1 MLVSIVIVVV
11 TSSVILVAFD
21 SIRNFQIPVLL
32 AIVNVPLEALDIVAA
47 KDSLANALF
56 ERCVEAGGVAVA
68 PFIGMV
74 ALAISILVERTRLIV
89 VITPLAIFVLDIIL
103 LLFLTATVLVLEI
116 LVASTFVFSLA
127 VLRSCLA
134 TG

>member
-32 AIVNVPLEALDIVAA
+32 AIVNVPLKALDIVAA

-74 ALAISILVERTRLIV
+74 ALAISILMERTRIV
-89 VITPLAIFVLDIIL
+89 VITPLTTFVLNIIL
-103 LLFLTATVLVLEI
+103 ILFLTATVLVLEI
-116 LVASTFVFSLA
+116 SVASTFVSSLA